1 MKKQC
6 VSKSMKNVFKLLSN
20 LSGFLLAM
28 VGYLAD
34 GDFILYLARQYCR
47 SLVTLQTK
55 PPAVSEFG
63 KMADFDWSCSFSR
76 CEGRVTEAVMSCE
89 MGVCTELCHL
99 GFSEMVITV
108 TPPKAS
114 SLLLVPLC

>member
-1 MKKQC
+1 
-6 VSKSMKNVFKLLSN
+6 
-20 LSGFLLAM
+20 M

-34 GDFILYLARQYCR
+34 GDFIPYLALQYFQ
-47 SLVTLQTK
+47 SLETPQTK

-63 KMADFDWSCSFSR
+63 KTADFDCSCPFSR
-76 CEGRVTEAVMSCE
+76 CEGRVTEAIVSHE

-99 GFSEMVITV
+99 RFSEMAITV

-114 SLLLVPLC
+114 SLLLVPLCG